1 MWGVLLAAIVGV
13 GRPLALSMGRR
24 LAPSFEPGS
33 RRRWLWGGVWPSVLE
48 GSGHFMSSE
57 WRCLSGERRSA
68 PVLGGRRPPMMAG
81 WRCLASWL
89 RLPQALVVG
98 GRGPAWGLRLA
109 PALASGGGSGGSV
122 ERWVWRPTPMALA
135 VGGCCVR
142 EGAASAARAW
152 RRAVRW
158 RRWGSGLSLLV
169 AFSSSAAGGCWLWW
183 GAAPAV
189 DGVLAA
195 SPAAVA
201 CLGAVAVVGYRV

>member
-89 RLPQALVVG
+89 RLPQALVVRRLLPGLGG
-98 GRGPAWGLRLA
+98 GRFGGGGGEAAYRCWWHFHRRRRAAAGCGGVRRPLLTVCWRHRRRRWRVWARWPSLATGCSCCCLSGWAVCIVGMFRRGA
-109 PALASGGGSGGSV
+109 PA
-122 ERWVWRPTPMALA
+122 
-135 VGGCCVR
+135 
-142 EGAASAARAW
+142 
-152 RRAVRW
+152 
-158 RRWGSGLSLLV
+158 
-169 AFSSSAAGGCWLWW
+169 SSAA
-183 GAAPAV
+183 
-189 DGVLAA
+189 LA
-195 SPAAVA
+195 
-201 CLGAVAVVGYRV
+201 